1 MWPVELLLLIY
12 FGYVVSYT
20 LIFSVAGLFYKPPAF
35 AKASA
40 GRPSEGYNKFLVLIP
55 SYKEDSVILDS
66 AKRAL
71 EQTYPAT
78 HYRVA
83 VIADSLQP
91 ATLLALR
98 QLPIDVVEVH
108 FESSTKVKSL
118 NTALTSLPDEMDYV
132 VILDADNV
140 MASDFLVKINSVVSP
155 TVRVVQGQRK
165 PKNQNNTLALLDGL
179 SEAINNHIYR
189 QGTASLGLSASINGS
204 GIAFDYS
211 ILRKKLSTMS
221 SVGGFDRELEILLL
235 EDGIRVQ
242 YHKGAVVFDEKVS
255 QTQAFQNQRRRWISS
270 QYFYLRK
277 YFVRGLVALVK
288 GDFTYFNSAVLRNI
302 QLPRLIN
309 IGLLTLFT
317 GGLYFVRDHLFFPYT
332 IWVVL
337 FSLQALA
344 VLLAIPREFFTL
356 KLAAAVIKLPFIF
369 FRMVLLLF
377 KLKGAN
383 KKFIHT
389 PHGMTNDRNHND

>member
-1 MWPVELLLLIY
+1 MWPVELLLLVY

-20 LIFSVAGLFYKPPAF
+20 LIFSVAGLFYKTPAF

-40 GRPSEGYNKFLVLIP
+40 GKPSEGYNKFLVLIP
-55 SYKEDSVILDS
+55 SYREDSVILDS

-165 PKNQNNTLALLDGL
+165 PKNQNNTLALLDGV

-189 QGTASLGLSASINGS
+189 QGTATLVLSASINGS
-204 GIAFDYS
+204 GIAFDYAV
-211 ILRKKLSTMS
+211 LRKKLSTMS
-221 SVGGFDRELEILLL
+221 SIGGFDRELEILLL
-235 EDGIRVQ
+235 QDGIRVH
-242 YHKGAVVFDEKVS
+242 YHRGAVVFDEKVS

-277 YFVRGLVALVK
+277 YFFQGLASLGN
-288 GDFTYFNSAVLRNI
+288 GDFTFFNSAVLRNI

-317 GGLYFVRDHLFFPYT
+317 GGLYFVRNYLFFPYA
-332 IWVVL
+332 IWLIL
-337 FSLQALA
+337 FSLQTLA
-344 VLLAIPREFFTL
+344 ILLAIPGEL
-356 KLAAAVIKLPFIF
+356 YKLNLPAALVELPFIL
-369 FRMVLLLF
+369 FRIVRLLF

-383 KKFIHT
+383 KKFVHT
-389 PHGMTNDRNHND
+389 PLG

>member
-1 MWPVELLLLIY
+1 M
-12 FGYVVSYT
+12 
-20 LIFSVAGLFYKPPAF
+20 
-35 AKASA
+35 
-40 GRPSEGYNKFLVLIP
+40 
-55 SYKEDSVILDS
+55 ILDV
-66 AKRAL
+66 AKKAL
-71 EQTYPAT
+71 EQSYPAT
-78 HYRVA
+78 HYKVA

-91 ATLLALR
+91 STLVALR
-98 QLPIDVVEVH
+98 QLPIEVVEVH

-118 NTALTSLPDEMDYV
+118 NTALTSLPDDVDYA
-132 VILDADNV
+132 VILDADNI
-140 MASDFLVKINSVVSP
+140 MASDFLVKINSIVSP

-165 PKNQNNTLALLDGL
+165 PKNQNNSLALLDGV

-189 QGTASLGLSASINGS
+189 QGTVSLGLSASINGS

-211 ILRKKLSTMS
+211 VLKKKLSTMS
-221 SVGGFDRELEILLL
+221 SIGGFDRELEILLL
-235 EDGIRVQ
+235 QDGIKVH

-277 YFVRGLVALVK
+277 YFFQGVAALGK
-288 GDFTYFNSAVLRNI
+288 GDFTFFNSAVLRNI

-317 GGLYFVRDHLFFPYT
+317 GGLFFVRNYLFFNYNL
-332 IWVVL
+332 WVIL
-337 FSLQALA
+337 FSLQTLA
-344 VLLAIPREFFTL
+344 ILLAIPRELFTL
-356 KLAAAVIKLPFIF
+356 KLAAAVVELPLIF

-389 PHGMTNDRNHND
+389 PHGITKPSESH